1 MKKFL
6 GILVVALAS
15 ASITGGSIWYIYEDK
30 YVFNTPYEIKLWWE
44 NFTDQFEER
53 IVLAEQQPKGNPYQ
67 QPYVFNDDNDWFTH
81 KLPAWEV
88 ALKDK
93 VGEPGLNYLE
103 VGVYEGRS
111 VLWMLENVLT
121 DPTSTVTGVDIFF
134 EMDGKYGFACYY
146 IILSPFAALNKLK
159 SNDKDA

>member
-88 ALKDK
+88 AL
-93 VGEPGLNYLE
+93 
-103 VGVYEGRS
+103 
-111 VLWMLENVLT
+111 
-121 DPTSTVTGVDIFF
+121 
-134 EMDGKYGFACYY
+134 
-146 IILSPFAALNKLK
+146 
-159 SNDKDA
+159 